1 MSDES
6 PAVRYEA
13 LRARDH
19 RFDGVFFVGVTTTGV
34 YCRPICPARTP
45 RRDRCV
51 FFGRAAEAEAQ
62 GFRACFRCR
71 PELAPGSANVDQAG
85 RLALAAARAIDGG
98 YLNDHSLDH
107 LAESLGVTARH
118 LRRQMEGYL
127 GISPIALAQS
137 RRLAVAK
144 QLVTETDLPLTE
156 IAFASGFGSVR
167 RFNHAW
173 KTTFD
178 KSPSRARSAVPPSA
192 GTIVIRLD
200 YREPFDFQGVLD
212 FLGAR
217 ASAGVEHATHS
228 SYRRTVA
235 LADSRG
241 WLSVSRHPSR
251 ASLLLTVSL
260 SLARQLPTVIARVR
274 TLFDLDARPDVIS
287 ERLARDPRLAP
298 LVAASPGL
306 RVPGAF
312 EPFELAVRAVLG
324 QQVSV
329 RAATTLSGRFATAF
343 GVPAAGLGEGLSAFF
358 PAAADVAR
366 ISADRLAK
374 IGLPL
379 SRAKTLLGIAA
390 AFTTGP
396 LREPQSD
403 LPSTLA
409 ALSALP
415 GVGPWT
421 ANYVAMRAF
430 HFPDAFPA
438 GDLGLKKAL
447 GISDERQVEAL
458 SEAWRPWR
466 AYAAL
471 HLWSS
476 LAPGPARSL
485 AVGG

>member
-1 MSDES
+1 VSETS
-6 PAVRYEA
+6 PTVRYEA
-13 LRARDH
+13 LRARDN

-45 RRDRCV
+45 RRERCV
-51 FFGRAAEAEAQ
+51 FFARAAEAEEQ

-71 PELAPGSANVDQAG
+71 PELAPGTANVDQAA

-98 YLNDHSLDH
+98 YLNEHSLED
-107 LAESLGVTARH
+107 LAGSLGVTGRH

-127 GISPIALAQS
+127 GISPVALAQS
-137 RRLAVAK
+137 KRLAVAK

-178 KSPSRARSAVPPSA
+178 KSPSRARGAAEAAA

-200 YREPFDFQGVLD
+200 YRKPFDFQGVLD
-212 FLGAR
+212 FLGSR
-217 ASAGVEHATHS
+217 ASAGVEQGTPT

-235 LADSRG
+235 LGDSRG
-241 WLSVSRHPSR
+241 WLSVSQHPSR
-251 ASLLLTVSL
+251 ESLALTVSL
-260 SLARQLPTVIARVR
+260 SLARQLPAVIARVR
-274 TLFDLDARPDVIS
+274 TVFDLDARPDVIADCL
-287 ERLARDPRLAP
+287 RRDPLLRP
-298 LVAASPGL
+298 LVAARPGL

-329 RAATTLSGRFATAF
+329 RAATTLSGRFVAAF
-343 GVPAAGLGEGLSAFF
+343 GTPAAGLGEGLSAFF
-358 PAAADVAR
+358 PTAAEIAAVSPER
-366 ISADRLAK
+366 VAK
-374 IGLPL
+374 IGMPL
-379 SRAKTLLGIAA
+379 SRARTLVGIAA
-390 AFTTGP
+390 AFADGP
-396 LREPQSD
+396 LAEPQSD
-403 LPSTLA
+403 LGRTVA
-409 ALSALP
+409 NLSELP

-447 GISDERQVEAL
+447 GIADERLVEARA
-458 SEAWRPWR
+458 EAWRPWR
-466 AYAAL
+466 SYAAL
-471 HLWSS
+471 HLWNS
-476 LAPGPARSL
+476 LAS
-485 AVGG
+485 GG

>member
-1 MSDES
+1 VSEES
-6 PAVRYEA
+6 PAIRYEA
-13 LRARDH
+13 LRARDN

-71 PELAPGSANVDQAG
+71 PELAPGSATVDQAA
-85 RLALAAARAIDGG
+85 RLALAAARAIDSG
-98 YLNDHSLDH
+98 YLNDHSLDD

-118 LRRQMEGYL
+118 LRRQTEGYL

-137 RRLAVAK
+137 KRLAVAK

-178 KSPSRARSAVPPSA
+178 KSPSRARGAVPSSA
-192 GTIVIRLD
+192 GTVVIRLD
-200 YREPFDFQGVLD
+200 YRAPFDFQGVLD
-212 FLGAR
+212 FLGSR
-217 ASAGVEHATHS
+217 ASAGVEHATAT

-235 LADSRG
+235 LGDSRG
-241 WLSVSRHPSR
+241 WLAVSRHPSR
-251 ASLLLTVSL
+251 DSLALTVSL
-260 SLARQLPTVIARVR
+260 SLARQLPAVIARVR
-274 TLFDLDARPDVIS
+274 TLFDLDARPDVIADC
-287 ERLARDPRLAP
+287 LARDPLLLP
-298 LVAASPGL
+298 LVEERPGL

-343 GVPAAGLGEGLSAFF
+343 GAPAADMGEGLSAFF
-358 PAAADVAR
+358 PTAAEVAGL
-366 ISADRLAK
+366 SAERVAK
-374 IGLPL
+374 IGMPL
-379 SRAKTLLGIAA
+379 SRAKTLVGIAA
-390 AFTTGP
+390 AFASGP
-396 LREPQSD
+396 LAQPQSD
-403 LPSTLA
+403 LAGTVA

-447 GISDERQVEAL
+447 AITDERQIEAR
-458 SEAWRPWR
+458 SQEWRPWR
-466 AYAAL
+466 SYAAL

-476 LAPGPARSL
+476 LC
-485 AVGG
+485 GGG